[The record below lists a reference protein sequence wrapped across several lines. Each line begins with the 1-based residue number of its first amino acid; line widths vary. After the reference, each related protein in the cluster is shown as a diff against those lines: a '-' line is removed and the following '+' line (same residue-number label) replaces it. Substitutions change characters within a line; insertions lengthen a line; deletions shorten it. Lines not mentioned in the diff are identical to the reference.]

1 MGWGHGRHRLFTSVT
16 LAGQG
21 QATRSGAPWDATG
34 PVGVVVCV
42 PRGTP
47 AACRPQRRGT
57 DRCPDRSPAPRTL
70 VGVPRR
76 ATILVSVGVVVV
88 LVAMTACRPLVASG
102 GGPYGAPGDGWPTA
116 SHGPITW
123 SPVSHPR
130 EAASPTPGP
139 SGTTA
144 TRSAPAKRKRAKP
157 RRLPA
162 TRVPQVLGDRSKRGE
177 KVVAL
182 TFDDGPSPYTG
193 QVLEV
198 LRRERVPATFFVL
211 GMNVRKRPADV
222 HALALAGM
230 SVQSHTWDH
239 KNMESLSTEQLDRE
253 LRTTTREI
261 QAHTGL
267 RPRCVRPPYG
277 AINPHVQGRI
287 ARAGQVPVT
296 WNVDTRDWKHAR
308 AGTIVRRAVSGTH
321 PGSIVLMHDGG
332 GDRRQTVAA
341 LPHIIERLRARGY
354 TFTTL
359 CPHRR
364 QP

>member
-1 MGWGHGRHRLFTSVT
+1 MPRSVGCATYRGR
-16 LAGQG
+16 
-21 QATRSGAPWDATG
+21 
-34 PVGVVVCV
+34 
-42 PRGTP
+42 
-47 AACRPQRRGT
+47 
-57 DRCPDRSPAPRTL
+57 
-70 VGVPRR
+70 VPRR
-76 ATILVSVGVVVV
+76 PTTLVSVGVVIV
-88 LVAMTACRPLVASG
+88 LVAMTGCRPLAAAGS
-102 GGPYGAPGDGWPTA
+102 GPYGRASDDWPTA
-116 SHGPITW
+116 SRGPITW
-123 SPVSHPR
+123 SPVGHSR
-130 EAASPTPGP
+130 EVASPTPGR
-139 SGTTA
+139 SGGTA
-144 TRSAPAKRKRAKP
+144 TRSAPAERKRQKL

-162 TRVPQVLGDRSKRGE
+162 TRVPQVPGVRSQSGE

-211 GMNVRKRPADV
+211 GMNVRERPADV

-239 KNMESLSTEQLDRE
+239 ADMESLSEAELDRE
-253 LRTTTREI
+253 LRSTTRVI

-277 AINPHVQGRI
+277 ATNTHVQRRI

-308 AGTIVRRAVSGTH
+308 AGTIVRRAVSGTR

-341 LPHIIERLRARGY
+341 LPRIIERLRARGY

-364 QP
+364 QPRP